1 MDHLLD
7 PGGLSSSQEKFIKN
21 TDNSTCYNKLKRI
34 LDEKRLMDI
43 SFIGLHYTGQNTNT
57 YTAAVFKSLS
67 EQKENRGKPARADLI
82 LIVIV
87 RTLDDQSLK

>member
-21 TDNSTCYNKLKRI
+21 TDNSTNYNKLKRI

-43 SFIGLHYTGQNTNT
+43 SFIGLHYTG
-57 YTAAVFKSLS
+57 
-67 EQKENRGKPARADLI
+67 
-82 LIVIV
+82 
-87 RTLDDQSLK
+87 